1 MGGCGRVRR
10 TRAGRLES
18 CRSEPEINPRPH
30 AVPLRGIVVS
40 VVASL
45 LFGVIALLG
54 AYLDGFAS
62 EEVTGWRVVFIV
74 LALGAVHIPRGQR
87 REFVSDA
94 KRIVTSPLRIA
105 VLLVCTV
112 IMWFQL
118 WVFMWAS
125 ANGHTQDVAMGYFL
139 LPLVMV
145 LVGRFLFHDVMSAW
159 QRAAVIA
166 AAVGVGA
173 QLILTQSVGW
183 PVLLIAGLYPVYFAL
198 RRWFAMDTKHVFLME
213 ALLLLIPSAVFIGT
227 GAFSTGQIPAS
238 TPTLLVVVG
247 LSGVAMT
254 LYILAS
260 TWLPLGLFGLLSYV
274 EPVLLLG
281 AAVILGYALSP
292 TDIFV
297 YGPIL
302 LALVF
307 LIIQGARMKRGEQ
320 ATISGQ
326 AVLTTTGT
334 VPIVLPTKDDLD
346 RRSR

>member
-1 MGGCGRVRR
+1 M
-10 TRAGRLES
+10 
-18 CRSEPEINPRPH
+18 PI
-30 AVPLRGIVVS
+30 RGVVVS
-40 VVASL
+40 IVASI
-45 LFGVIALLG
+45 LFGLIALLG
-54 AYLDGFAS
+54 AHLGGFSS
-62 EEVTGWRVVFIV
+62 EEVTAWRVVFIV
-74 LALGAVHIPRGQR
+74 LALAAVHIPRVQR
-87 REFVSDA
+87 AEFRADA
-94 KRIVTSPLRIA
+94 KRIVTSATRIL

-118 WVFMWAS
+118 WVFMWGS

-145 LVGRFLFHDVMSAW
+145 LVGRVFFRDVISPW

-166 AAVGVGA
+166 ATVGVLA
-173 QLILTQSVGW
+173 QLILTRSVGW

-198 RRWFAMDTKHVFLME
+198 RRWFAMDTKHVFLLE
-213 ALLLLIPSAVFIGT
+213 SLLLLVPAAYFIAT
-227 GAFSTGQIPAS
+227 GAFAAGQVPVA
-238 TPTLLVVVG
+238 TPTLLIVVG

-281 AAVILGYALSP
+281 AAVALGYALGP
-292 TDIFV
+292 NDAFV

-307 LIIQGARMKRGEQ
+307 LIIGGARVQRGEH

-326 AVLTTTGT
+326 AVLTTTGA
-334 VPIVLPTKDDLD
+334 VPIVLPA
-346 RRSR
+346 RRLE

>member
-1 MGGCGRVRR
+1 M
-10 TRAGRLES
+10 
-18 CRSEPEINPRPH
+18 
-30 AVPLRGIVVS
+30 RGVAVS
-40 VVASL
+40 VIASV

-54 AYLDGFAS
+54 AHLGGFTS

-74 LALGAVHIPRGQR
+74 LALASVHIPRRQR
-87 REFVSDA
+87 IEFVADA
-94 KRIVTSPLRIA
+94 KRIFTSLPHIL

-118 WVFMWAS
+118 WVFMWGS
-125 ANGHTQDVAMGYFL
+125 ANGHTQDIAMGYFL

-145 LVGRFLFHDVMSAW
+145 LVGRALFRDVMSLW
-159 QRAAVIA
+159 QRAAVIS
-166 AAVGVGA
+166 AAVGVAA
-173 QLILTQSVGW
+173 QLVVTHAVGW

-198 RRWFAMDTKHVFLME
+198 RRWFDMDTTHVFLME
-213 ALLLLIPSAVFIGT
+213 ALLLLIPATIFIAS
-227 GAFSTGQIPAS
+227 GAFVVGEAPAS
-238 TPTLLVVVG
+238 TFTLLLVVA
-247 LSGVAMT
+247 LSGIAMT

-260 TWLPLGLFGLLSYV
+260 TWLPLGLFGLLSYL

-281 AAVILGYALSP
+281 AAVVLGYVLSP
-292 TDIFV
+292 SDAFI

-307 LIIQGARMKRGEQ
+307 LIIGGARMKRGEH

-334 VPIVLPTKDDLD
+334 VPIVVSTATDLKAS
-346 RRSR
+346 RR